1 MRGDKTRG
9 IISLIVIVLAFIA
22 LLWPTPGGKYSGI
35 ASIFNRIK
43 LGLDISGGA
52 RIEYRVDIDKSVEN
66 PSAVVEDVWTVLRNR
81 LDMANYT
88 EAVVK
93 QSFREDNTFIIVEI
107 PGATDTAKAEQLI
120 GSTGVLWFGQVIDET
135 TTNPNI
141 NPDLINEAKREK
153 AQWLLDREGT
163 KWYLVRQEIDKIS
176 NLKLISPKI
185 VEALPEVDRNN
196 VAGYVVSFTMDKKY
210 ADIFEKITEKLYVPE
225 EILNQGG
232 IAYTQAL
239 KKRLAIVLDNRVQ
252 FAGFVVSKIT
262 DGRAQIRGNFN
273 LEEAKQLAA
282 ILKSGAL
289 PARLEK
295 VSSGWVAP
303 LLGADIVS
311 ASLKAGIYG
320 VIIVLIYMI
329 IVYRV
334 MGIVADIALLYNTFL
349 LLGILAATGT
359 ILTLPGIAGIILTI
373 GTTVDGNIIIYERIK
388 EELRRGSSIKA
399 AISTAFS
406 KSFLTLFDANLT
418 TIIAG
423 LFLYY
428 FGTGT
433 VKGFA
438 VTLIIGVLGSLFVNL
453 VVTRTLIDLFA
464 GGIKVKAT
472 KEGGARA

>member
-1 MRGDKTRG
+1 MQGDKTRG
-9 IISLIVIVLAFIA
+9 IISLIIIAFALIA
-22 LLWPTPGGKYSGI
+22 LFWPAPGGNYTGI

-52 RIEYRVDIDKSVEN
+52 RIEYRVDIDPSVEN
-66 PSAVVEDVWTVLRNR
+66 PSAVVDDVWTVLRNR

-93 QSFREDNTFIIVEI
+93 QSFREENTFIIVEI

-120 GSTGVLWFGQVIDET
+120 GSTGILWFGQVIDET

-141 NPDLINEAKREK
+141 DPNLINEAKREN
-153 AQWLLDREGT
+153 AQWLLDRDGK

-176 NLKLISPKI
+176 NLKLVSPKI
-185 VEALPEVDRNN
+185 VEAIPEVDRNN
-196 VAGYVVSFTMDKKY
+196 VAGYVVSFTMDKEY
-210 ADIFEKITEKLYVPE
+210 ADTFAKITEKLYVPE

-232 IAYTQAL
+232 IAYEQAL

-262 DGRAQIRGNFN
+262 DGKAQIRGNFN

-311 ASLKAGIYG
+311 ASLKAGIFG

-329 IVYRV
+329 IFYGV
-334 MGIVADIALLYNTFL
+334 MGIVADIALLYNTLL

-373 GTTVDGNIIIYERIK
+373 GTTVDGNIIIYERVK
-388 EELRRGSSIKA
+388 EELKRGSSTKA

-406 KSFLTLFDANLT
+406 KSFYTLFDANLT

-438 VTLIIGVLGSLFVNL
+438 TTLIIGVLGSLFVNL
-453 VVTRTLIDLFA
+453 VVTRFMLDIFS
-464 GGIKVKAT
+464 GGIKVKAA
-472 KEGGARA
+472 KKGGARA

>member
-1 MRGDKTRG
+1 MRADKTRG
-9 IISLIVIVLAFIA
+9 IISIIVIVLAFIS
-22 LLWPTPGGKYSGI
+22 LLWPTSNAKYNGF
-35 ASIFNRIK
+35 ASLFNRIK

-52 RIEYRVDIDKSVEN
+52 RIEYKVDIDQSVEN
-66 PSAVVEDVWTVLRNR
+66 PSSVVEDVWTVIRNR

-93 QSFREDNTFIIVEI
+93 QTFRENNSFIIVEI

-120 GSTGVLWFGQVIDET
+120 GSTGLLWFGQVIDET
-135 TTNPNI
+135 TSNPNI
-141 NPDLINEAKREK
+141 DPELINKAKREN
-153 AQWLLDREGT
+153 AQWLLDKEGK

-176 NLKLISPKI
+176 NLKLISPRI

-196 VAGYVVSFTMDKKY
+196 VAGYVVSFTMAKEY
-210 ADIFEKITEKLYVPE
+210 ADIFARITEKLYVPE
-225 EILNQGG
+225 DILNQGG
-232 IAYTQAL
+232 IAYEQAL
-239 KKRLAIVLDNRVQ
+239 KKRLAIVLDNRVL

-262 DGRAQIRGNFN
+262 DGKAQIRGNFN
-273 LEEAKQLAA
+273 LEQAKQLAA

-311 ASLKAGIYG
+311 ASLKAGLIG
-320 VIIVLIYMI
+320 VAIVLIYMV
-329 IVYRV
+329 IVYGV

-349 LLGILAATGT
+349 LLGILAATGS

-388 EELRRGSSIKA
+388 EELRRGSSVKA
-399 AISTAFS
+399 AINTAFS

-438 VTLIIGVLGSLFVNL
+438 ITLIIGVLGSLFVNL
-453 VVTRTLIDLFA
+453 VVSRVLIDMFSGA
-464 GGIKVKAT
+464 IKVDKA
-472 KEGGARA
+472 KGGAGAW

>member
-1 MRGDKTRG
+1 MKENKVRG
-9 IISLIVIVLAFIA
+9 IITLIVIALAFLS
-22 LLWPTPGGKYSGI
+22 LLWPTSNGYNGI
-35 ASIFNRIK
+35 ASLFNRIK

-52 RIEYRVDIDKSVEN
+52 RIEYKVDIDKSVEN
-66 PSAVVEDVWTVLRNR
+66 PSQVAEDVWTVLRNR

-93 QSFREDNTFIIVEI
+93 QTFREENTFIVVEI
-107 PGATDTAKAEQLI
+107 PGATDTARAEQLI

-141 NPDLINEAKREK
+141 DPELMNEAKREK
-153 AQWLLDREGT
+153 AQWLLDREGK
-163 KWYLVRQEIDKIS
+163 KWYLVKKEIANIS
-176 NLKLISPKI
+176 NLTLVAPKI
-185 VEALPEVDRNN
+185 VEAIPQVDRNS
-196 VAGYVVSFTMDKKY
+196 VAGYVVTFKLAKEY
-210 ADIFEKITEKLYVPE
+210 VDIFKRITEKLYVPE
-225 EILNQGG
+225 DLISQGG
-232 IAYTQAL
+232 VSYQQAL
-239 KKRLAIVLDNRVQ
+239 KKRLAVVLDNRVQ
-252 FAGFVVSKIT
+252 FAGFVTAKIT
-262 DGRAQIRGNFN
+262 DGSALIKGNFN
-273 LEEAKQLAA
+273 LDEAKQLAA

-303 LLGADIVS
+303 LLGSDIVS
-311 ASLKAGIYG
+311 ASLKAGIIG
-320 VIIVLIYMI
+320 IVIVLIYMVI
-329 IVYRV
+329 FYGV

-349 LLGILAATGT
+349 LLGILAATGS

-388 EELRRGSSIKA
+388 EEIRRGSSVKA

-406 KSFLTLFDANLT
+406 KSFFTLLDANLT

-438 VTLIIGVLGSLFVNL
+438 ITLIIGVVGSLFVNL
-453 VVTRTLIDLFA
+453 VVSRFFLNLFA
-464 GGIKVKAT
+464 SGIRVRANN
-472 KEGGARA
+472 EGGARA